1 MEELN
6 EEQLK
11 RLYFDYVEYR
21 GSLSYLSKPVTVRE
35 FFEAD
40 KNRYT

>member
-21 GSLSYLSKPVTVRE
+21 ESLSYLSKAITVRE
-35 FFEAD
+35 FFEAE